1 MSRKRRGR
9 NEGSVFKRAD
19 GRWSASVTV
28 GVNANGKRVR
38 KVVYGATKAEA
49 QEKLLRLQSA
59 KLDGML
65 ADSGKLTVAAFL
77 AQWLEDSARPTIRDA
92 TYASYKGIVDN
103 HMSPKIGGI
112 RLDRLTPAHV
122 LGLYAALER
131 EGESCHIRR
140 LCHAVLR
147 RSLKQAVK
155 WGMVP
160 RNVCD
165 AVEPPRVAKKEIQ
178 PLDGEQVAKLLCAA
192 EGDRLEAIFVLAVA
206 TGLRFGELAGLQWSD
221 VDLDAGAI
229 TVRRTLSEVNGNL
242 KLAEPKTKKSRRRVE
257 LPAIAVDALCDHRKR
272 MLAEGHFAQ
281 GQVFVNSKGRL
292 LRRSHFRD
300 QQFLPLLKRA
310 GLPTVRFHDLRH
322 TAATLLLCEG
332 VHPKIV
338 QERLGHSQISVT
350 LDTYSHVL
358 PTMQR
363 DAADRLDTMFK
374 AGADKLKAAQQSAAA
389 AG

>member
-9 NEGSVFKRAD
+9 NEGSVFQRAD

-28 GVNANGKRVR
+28 GVNANGRRVR
-38 KVVYGATKAEA
+38 KVVYGATKGEA

-65 ADSGKLTVAAFL
+65 ADSGKLTLAAFL
-77 AQWLEDSARPTIRDA
+77 ERWLEDSARPTIRNA

-103 HMSPKIGGI
+103 HVSPKIGGI

-122 LGLYAALER
+122 QGLYAALER
-131 EGESCHIRR
+131 EGASCHIRR
-140 LCHAVLR
+140 LAHAVLR
-147 RSLKQAVK
+147 RSLKQALK

-165 AVEPPRVAKKEIQ
+165 AVEPPRIARRDIQ
-178 PLDGEQVAKLLCAA
+178 PLTGDQVAQLFSAA
-192 EGDRLEAIFVLAVA
+192 EGDRLEALYVVAVA
-206 TGLRFGELAGLQWSD
+206 TGLRLGELFGLQWKD
-221 VDLDAGAI
+221 VDLDGGAI
-229 TVRRTLSEVNGNL
+229 TVRYTLSEVNGKL
-242 KLAEPKTKKSRRRVE
+242 TLAEPKTAKGRRRVE
-257 LPAIAVDALCDHRKR
+257 LPGIAVDALLSHRKA
-272 MLAEGHFAQ
+272 MLAEGSL
-281 GQVFVNSKGRL
+281 GGGYVFCNQSGGP
-292 LRRSHFRD
+292 LRRSHFHS
-300 QQFLPLLKRA
+300 QQFKPLLKSA
-310 GLPTVRFHDLRH
+310 GLPSIRFHDLRH
-322 TAATLLLCEG
+322 TAATLLLGEG
-332 VHPKIV
+332 VHPKVV

-363 DAADRLDTMFK
+363 DAANRLETMFR
-374 AGADKLKAAQQSAAA
+374 AGAEKLKADEKKAAV